1 MGKLKG
7 WATAGV
13 AMVGGVAAP
22 VFAAVPEGVSNAL
35 TAASTDGATVA
46 GLVIAAIVAIFAFTL
61 MRKALR

>member
-1 MGKLKG
+1 MGKLKQ
-7 WATAGV
+7 WATVGV

-22 VFAAVPEGVSNAL
+22 VFAAVPEGVSTAL
-35 TAASTDGATVA
+35 TSASTDGATVA